1 MRRVGFTSSVLGV
14 MCSGVLLF
22 GHAPFAHAH
31 QGVDLTSRDTTPQQG
46 PLLVDGTV
54 SFAVRSEIAK
64 GDKRGF
70 RFRLNEGDTLA
81 VQLLIVDEAPG
92 NTVSPSQ
99 LPRVT
104 ITDPDG
110 RSIRMLINERTEFY
124 EPYGGTNYLYLSRVE
139 RDATRGTYAVRI
151 TGLSSVPVETVIGVG
166 YREVPGEVRRR

>member
-1 MRRVGFTSSVLGV
+1 MRRVGFTSFVLGV
-14 MCSGVLLF
+14 MCMGVLLF
-22 GHAPFAHAH
+22 GYAPFAHAH
-31 QGVDLTSRDTTPQQG
+31 QGVELTSRDTTPEQG

-54 SFAVRSEIAK
+54 SFAVRTDIAK

-70 RFRLNEGDTLA
+70 RFRLDQGDTLA

-92 NTVSPSQ
+92 NTVTTSQ
-99 LPRVT
+99 LPRVS

-110 RSIRMLINERTEFY
+110 RTTRLVINERTEFY

-139 RDATRGTYAVRI
+139 REATSGTYAVRI
-151 TGLSSVPVETVIGVG
+151 TGRSSVPIETVIAVG

>member
-1 MRRVGFTSSVLGV
+1 MRRIGSILAVICAATALVSL
-14 MCSGVLLF
+14 
-22 GHAPFAHAH
+22 APLAHAH
-31 QGVDLTSRDTTPQQG
+31 QGVDLTSSETTPERG

-54 SFAVRSEIAK
+54 SFAVRTEIAT

-70 RFRLNEGDTLA
+70 RFRLDQGDTLA

-92 NTVSPSQ
+92 NTVGPSQ

-104 ITDPDG
+104 ITDPRG
-110 RSIRMLINERTEFY
+110 HTIRMLINERTEFY

-139 RDATRGTYAVRI
+139 REAIQGTYSVRI
-151 TGLSSVPVETVIGVG
+151 SGRSSVPVETVIGVG